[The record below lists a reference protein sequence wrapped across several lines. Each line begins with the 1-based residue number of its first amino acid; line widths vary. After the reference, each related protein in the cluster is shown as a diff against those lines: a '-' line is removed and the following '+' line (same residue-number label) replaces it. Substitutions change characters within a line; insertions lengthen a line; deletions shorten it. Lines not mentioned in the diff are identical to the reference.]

1 VNYTVNEE
9 VSIVHPSASL
19 SATTVPRYSL
29 YSYLSTPLRCLQLD
43 QREVQQKE
51 QNSVWVLVKVCVPLR
66 DAKQRYSFQPPET
79 SGPDD
84 MADIVYGSLEEVE
97 FCQLERQTGLLE
109 EGKNF
114 VHVMKV
120 GLSRRGENDDIV

>member
-1 VNYTVNEE
+1 
-9 VSIVHPSASL
+9 
-19 SATTVPRYSL
+19 
-29 YSYLSTPLRCLQLD
+29 
-43 QREVQQKE
+43 
-51 QNSVWVLVKVCVPLR
+51 
-66 DAKQRYSFQPPET
+66 
-79 SGPDD
+79 

-120 GLSRRGENDDIV
+120 VLSRRGENDDIV